1 MEESRR
7 KYSAVERDR
16 SLAGVA
22 TATPRPGVARI
33 TYDGDMHDS
42 EDDLEEYHA
51 TQELNLYKEY
61 RDVLHLFTHIVE
73 TERRFY
79 LTNHVE
85 LTTVEDKGQTYFE
98 IYIEDGWVWD
108 VFRPNRFI
116 HNARV
121 ISFKD
126 VNIEELPHQDL
137 DVSTQAGLGPAPYA

>member
-1 MEESRR
+1 
-7 KYSAVERDR
+7 
-16 SLAGVA
+16 
-22 TATPRPGVARI
+22 
-33 TYDGDMHDS
+33 MHDS

-98 IYIEDGWVWD
+98 VYIEDGWVWD

-126 VNIEELPHQDL
+126 VNIEELPDQDL
-137 DVSTQAGLGPAPYA
+137 DVSTQVGLGPESCA